1 MITDKPKYY
10 LIDADALPEV
20 FVKVLEAK
28 ELLETGAVRTVGEAA
43 ERVCL
48 SRSAFYKYKDAIQPM
63 RSFKRDA
70 IVTFQITLRDRPGAL
85 SSLLSIFPE
94 SGANILT
101 INQSIPTSGTA
112 LVTIS
117 IATEGMDIR
126 IDDLMDSIRRCEGV
140 IKAEILAG

>member
-1 MITDKPKYY
+1 MIADKPKYY
-10 LIDADALPEV
+10 LIDAEALPEV

-28 ELLETGAVRTVGEAA
+28 ELVETGQVRTVAEAV
-43 ERVCL
+43 ERVDL

-70 IVTFQITLRDRPGAL
+70 IVTFQITLHDRPGVL
-85 SSLLSIFPE
+85 SSLLSIFPQ

-101 INQSIPTSGTA
+101 INQNIPTSGTA

-117 IATEGMDIR
+117 IATEGMELR
-126 IDDLMDSIRRCEGV
+126 TDDLIESIRKSKGV
-140 IKAEILAG
+140 MRVDILAG